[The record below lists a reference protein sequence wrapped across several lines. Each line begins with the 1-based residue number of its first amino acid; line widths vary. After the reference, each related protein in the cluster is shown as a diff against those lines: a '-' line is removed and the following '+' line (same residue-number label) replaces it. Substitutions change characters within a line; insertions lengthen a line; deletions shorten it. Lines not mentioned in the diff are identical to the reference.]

1 MHPIHDIDA
10 LLLLAV
16 GLASKRRAAEL
27 FEVVAAAELIRGAIP
42 AAPKLAQAIPRLAA
56 HGLLC
61 EAQGRFALTAA
72 AQALVT
78 GLPKKADS
86 DERLFAVKQKLHAY
100 EAAADQPPVAMS
112 EAQVAEAIEAHRALA
127 RGAGTKVMM
136 PPPKPAEGDGRR
148 PAGGRKAF
156 FRGRRG

>member
-16 GLASKRRAAEL
+16 GLASKRRPAEL
-27 FEVVAAAELIRGAIP
+27 SEVVAAAELIQGAIP
-42 AAPKLAQAIPRLAA
+42 AAPKLAEAFSRLSA

-61 EAQGRFALTAA
+61 ESGGRFALTGA
-72 AQALVT
+72 AQTIVT

-86 DERLFAVKQKLHAY
+86 DERIFTLKQKLYGY
-100 EAAADQPPVAMS
+100 EAAAEHPPIEIS
-112 EAQVAEAIEAHRALA
+112 EAQVVEAVATHHASA
-127 RGAGTKVMM
+127 QGSGKNMMM
-136 PPPKPAEGDGRR
+136 PRPKPAEGEVRR
-148 PAGGRKAF
+148 PAGGRKPF

>member
-1 MHPIHDIDA
+1 MRQIHDIDA

-16 GLASKRRAAEL
+16 GLASKRHTAEL
-27 FEVVAAAELIRGAIP
+27 SEIVAAAELIQGAIP
-42 AAPKLAQAIPRLAA
+42 AARKLAEAFHRLSA

-72 AQALVT
+72 AQAIIS

-86 DERLFAVKQKLHAY
+86 DERLFVVKQNLHAY
-100 EAAADQPPVAMS
+100 QPAAEQSPAEVS
-112 EAQVAEAIEAHRALA
+112 EAQVDAAIEGHRASA
-127 RGAGTKVMM
+127 RGAGDNLMM
-136 PPPKPAEGDGRR
+136 PRPKPAEGDGRR
-148 PAGGRKAF
+148 PAGGRKPF